1 MGEERRLSDEWGDLQ
16 EVGAVPDRGKGKTAE
31 QAERDEQRERR
42 RYPSEDKR
50 VGRKISPTLSRSL
63 VNRLR
68 TICKAQGYVGPD
80 GEGIIASPIVED
92 LLWAAVEAYDRG
104 DLGQEE
110 QVVETRPV
118 LRWKSSE

>member
-1 MGEERRLSDEWGDLQ
+1 MGEERQLSEDWGDLR
-16 EVGAVPDRGKGKTAE
+16 EVGAVPDRGKGRTAE
-31 QAERDEQRERR
+31 QVERDKQRARR

-50 VGRKISPTLSRSL
+50 AGRKISPTLSRTL

-68 TICKAQGYVGPD
+68 AICKAQGYVGPG
-80 GEGIIASPIVED
+80 GEGIIASSVIED

-118 LRWKSSE
+118 LRWRSSE